1 MIVDKSLGKKMRVDL
16 NITFPALHCDDVHID
31 IMDVA
36 GDAHNDVMDTMT
48 KTPLHLDGSRLSKDE
63 IRVEINN
70 AHEKEKEVLIAL
82 DKSLAKDYCGPC
94 YGAGKEG
101 ECCNHCDDVIKVYKE
116 KKWDFQGVQH
126 LAEQCIREGKSK
138 PRALKGGEGCQI
150 AGFMEFGR
158 VNGNF
163 HIAMGEG
170 VERNGQHIHT
180 FLPED
185 TARFNAS
192 HVIHE
197 LRFGP
202 IYGEEKMEKKSS
214 KNNEQTSLE
223 GVSKIV
229 TEKNGVTGMFQYFIK
244 IVPTS
249 YKGKKIV
256 QEIHPNFDMTKEPLL
271 ETNRYFVT
279 ERFNPLMELD
289 DEHWDLA
296 SELFAEE
303 DDDSEFAAAKV
314 GGKSGTSHDKHEHH
328 YKQKSV
334 LPGVFFIY
342 QVYPFAVEISKQEIP
357 LTHLLI
363 RILATIG
370 GVFTIVGWLDTI
382 MYSKRQNKGLGKR

>member
-1 MIVDKSLGKKMRVDL
+1 MEWEQQSSSSYINPNAYSSPTQGAGSGMRRRTVPSSQQSSFSNNPSSPTAKYDKPLKRNLKKLDIFTKVEQDLTVKTDSGGIMTILAYFLTLIIVLAEIYNHRSLSSTVTQHMIVDKSLGKKMRVDL

-229 TEKNGVTGMFQYFIK
+229 TEKNGEWYIYSNMLQAN
-244 IVPTS
+244 IV
-249 YKGKKIV
+249 
-256 QEIHPNFDMTKEPLL
+256 
-271 ETNRYFVT
+271 
-279 ERFNPLMELD
+279 
-289 DEHWDLA
+289 
-296 SELFAEE
+296 
-303 DDDSEFAAAKV
+303 
-314 GGKSGTSHDKHEHH
+314 
-328 YKQKSV
+328 
-334 LPGVFFIY
+334 
-342 QVYPFAVEISKQEIP
+342 
-357 LTHLLI
+357 
-363 RILATIG
+363 
-370 GVFTIVGWLDTI
+370 
-382 MYSKRQNKGLGKR
+382 